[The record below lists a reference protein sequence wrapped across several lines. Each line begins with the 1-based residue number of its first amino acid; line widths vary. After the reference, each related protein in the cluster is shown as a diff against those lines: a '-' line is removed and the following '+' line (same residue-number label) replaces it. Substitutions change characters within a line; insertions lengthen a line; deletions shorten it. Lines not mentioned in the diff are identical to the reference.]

1 MERRAFIALAAFA
14 FIPTREHSDLK
25 DLHERYRAAW
35 ADGREEEA
43 DALTFKLRN
52 AIARKGVPDE
62 WRSVFQ
68 EVAIYVVIFGTP
80 LRPDLRF

>member
-62 WRSVFQ
+62 WRQRLS
-68 EVAIYVVIFGTP
+68 GSSH
-80 LRPDLRF
+80 LRRYLRDAAAA